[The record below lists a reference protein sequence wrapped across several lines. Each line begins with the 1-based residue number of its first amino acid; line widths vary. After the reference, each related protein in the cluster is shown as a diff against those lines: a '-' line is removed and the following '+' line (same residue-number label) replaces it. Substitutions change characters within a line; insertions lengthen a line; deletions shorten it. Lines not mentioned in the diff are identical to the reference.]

1 MKTRF
6 WFMMPAALAAVSALA
21 VETKTW
27 TQSEAPEFD
36 KGTLKGLALSSE
48 GRVSL
53 APTWRERFDAAVPHL
68 WCAASDSKGTVYT
81 GGSEGKVFAV
91 DAQGKGRALATLEGG
106 AVYAMAVTA
115 NDELFAAV
123 SPAAKIYRV
132 DAAGKATLFASLK
145 ARYVWALIANA
156 DGTFYAAT
164 GDPGQIHKIAAD
176 GQASVFFDAEETHV
190 RALAADGKGNLIA
203 GTEPG
208 GVVLRVSPAGAG
220 FVLYQTAKREV
231 TALLATRQGIVYAAA
246 SGNRGAA
253 APVIPAGVGTVP
265 VTTPA
270 ATGAAAVARPVT
282 PPPPT
287 FTVAPPA
294 GGSEIYQ
301 IDADGAPRRV
311 WANTTLM
318 VYALGLDR
326 NGMLLAA
333 TGNQGRLYRV
343 DSEFSSTRLID
354 AEPQQIT
361 ALAAGRNGALIAV
374 TANPAK
380 VFEVGPGL
388 EKTGTLESE
397 LLDAGTFTY
406 WGRLRHEAALNGGAV
421 KLEARSGNLDR
432 AQKNWSEWSLVDA
445 AKGSRIT
452 APPARFLGWRATFT
466 VAPDGKSPVLKL
478 VEAAY
483 QAKNTAPAL
492 ERIEMTPAN
501 QKFPVSSSSLTSTST
516 ATTLPAMGQPK
527 RAAATTPTSTETGA
541 ASVNFDQGWMGARWR
556 ASDANG
562 DTLEYKVEIRGAEER
577 EWKLLKDKLKDSRF
591 SFDGTGFADG
601 RYLLRVTAN
610 DETDN
615 YPGQGLQ
622 AQIETEEFVIDNTPP
637 DVAVLAARVD
647 GGKLMISFK
656 AADALTA
663 LQYAEFS
670 VNGGEW
676 ISARP
681 TTGITDSL
689 AHEYAVETAKPAG
702 AEFTVAVKVADE
714 NDNVTVRKVTV
725 R

>member
-1 MKTRF
+1 
-6 WFMMPAALAAVSALA
+6 MMPALLAAVSAFA

-48 GRVSL
+48 GRLSL
-53 APTWRERFDAAVPHL
+53 APLWRERFDAAVPHL
-68 WCAASDSKGTVYT
+68 WCAASDSKGNLYA
-81 GGSEGKVFAV
+81 GGSEGKVFVV

-106 AVYAMAVTA
+106 AVYALTVTGKDAVY
-115 NDELFAAV
+115 AAV

-156 DGTFYAAT
+156 DGSFYAAT
-164 GDPGQIHKIAAD
+164 GDPGQIHKITAD

-190 RALAADGKGNLIA
+190 RALVADGKGNLIA

-231 TALLATRQGIVYAAA
+231 TALLATRQGIVFAAA

-253 APVIPAGVGTVP
+253 PPVIPASVSQVP
-265 VTTPA
+265 VTASA
-270 ATGAAAVARPVT
+270 ATGAAAAARPVAAT

-287 FTVAPPA
+287 FNVAPPA
-294 GGSEIYQ
+294 GGSEIYE
-301 IDADGAPRRV
+301 IDVEGAPRRV
-311 WANTTLM
+311 WANASLM
-318 VYALGLDR
+318 VYALGLDK
-326 NGMLLAA
+326 NGFLLAA

-343 DSEFSSTRLID
+343 DTYFSSTRLID

-361 ALAAGRNGALIAV
+361 ALAPGRNGSLMAV

-380 VFEVGPGL
+380 IFELGPGL
-388 EKTGTLESE
+388 EKTGTLDSD

-406 WGRLRHEAALNGGAV
+406 WGRLRHEAVLNSGSV
-421 KLEARSGNLDR
+421 KIEARSGNLDR
-432 AQKNWSEWSLVDA
+432 AQKNWSEWALVDP

-452 APPARFLGWRATFT
+452 APPARFLGWRATLT
-466 VAPDGKSPVLKL
+466 AAADGKSPVLKL

-483 QAKNTAPAL
+483 QAKNVAPVL
-492 ERIEMTPAN
+492 ERIEMIPAN
-501 QKFPVSSSSLTSTST
+501 HKFPTSSSSLTSTST
-516 ATTLPAMGQPK
+516 PMTLSVMGQPK
-527 RAAATTPTSTETGA
+527 RPVTAVPASTETGA
-541 ASVNFDQGWMGARWR
+541 AFVNFDKGWMGARWR

-562 DTLEYKVEIRGAEER
+562 DTLEYKVEIRGVEER
-577 EWKLLKDKLKDSRF
+577 EWKLLKDELKESRF

-622 AQIETEEFVIDNTPP
+622 ARIETEEFVIDNTAPE
-637 DVAVLAARVD
+637 VTGLAARVD
-647 GGKLMISFK
+647 GSKLMISFK
-656 AADALTA
+656 AADAISA

-681 TTGITDSL
+681 TTGMTDSL
-689 AHEYAVETAKPAG
+689 VHEYAVETAKPAG
-702 AEFTVAVKVADE
+702 TEFTVAVKVADE
-714 NDNVTVRKVTV
+714 NDNVTVRKVV
-725 R
+725 AR